1 VSEVG
6 DAPHVGDAS
15 EALQER
21 YAPESICFGC
31 GHANP
36 EGLRLR
42 SFPSGDR
49 GSVAGDGA
57 ADNAGD
63 DAGDGAADNAGDDGA
78 ASYEVVAE
86 WTPGPNHRSFPGIL
100 NGGIIGT
107 LLDCQCNWCAAHYF
121 MRTRGADHPPVTV
134 TAEYT
139 VRLMKPTPSDAPVEL
154 RARIAEAGER
164 KVRVEAELL
173 SGGERTATCTGTFVA
188 IAEGHP
194 AHGTR

>member
-1 VSEVG
+1 MSEAG
-6 DAPHVGDAS
+6 DAREVGDAS
-15 EALQER
+15 EALQEM

-31 GHANP
+31 GQANP

-49 GSVAGDGA
+49 GDAAGEDTGEEGDG
-57 ADNAGD
+57 G
-63 DAGDGAADNAGDDGA
+63 
-78 ASYEVVAE
+78 YEVMAE
-86 WTPGPNHRSFPGIL
+86 WMPGPNHRSFPGIL

-121 MRTRGADHPPVTV
+121 MRTRGVDHPPVTV

-139 VRLMKPTPSDAPVEL
+139 VRLMKPTPSDQPVQL
-154 RARIAEAGER
+154 RARIAEGGER

-173 SGGERTATCTGTFVA
+173 SGGERTATCKGTFVA

>member
-1 VSEVG
+1 MSEAG
-6 DAPHVGDAS
+6 DAREAGHAS

-21 YAPESICFGC
+21 YAPDCICFGC

-42 SFPSGDR
+42 SFPARGGGD
-49 GSVAGDGA
+49 
-57 ADNAGD
+57 
-63 DAGDGAADNAGDDGA
+63 
-78 ASYEVVAE
+78 EIVAE

-121 MRTRGADHPPVTV
+121 MRARGLDHPPVTV

-139 VRLMKPTPSDAPVEL
+139 VRLMKPTPSDAPVRL

>member
-1 VSEVG
+1 MSEAG
-6 DAPHVGDAS
+6 DAGGAGDVG

-31 GHANP
+31 GQANP

-42 SFPSGDR
+42 SFPSGDEGKDR
-49 GSVAGDGA
+49 DEGKDG
-57 ADNAGD
+57 
-63 DAGDGAADNAGDDGA
+63 
-78 ASYEVVAE
+78 YEVVAE

-121 MRTRGADHPPVTV
+121 MQTRGVDHPPVTV

-139 VRLMKPTPSDAPVEL
+139 VRLMKPTPSEAPVRL
-154 RARIAEAGER
+154 RARIAEEGER

-173 SGGERTATCTGTFVA
+173 SGGERTATCKGTFVA

-194 AHGTR
+194 AHGKR

>member
-1 VSEVG
+1 MSE
-6 DAPHVGDAS
+6 S
-15 EALQER
+15 LQER

-31 GHANP
+31 GPANP
-36 EGLRLR
+36 EGLRLC
-42 SFPSGDR
+42 SFP
-49 GSVAGDGA
+49 A
-57 ADNAGD
+57 ADGGD
-63 DAGDGAADNAGDDGA
+63 DPDGRHGADDGH
-78 ASYEVVAE
+78 EVVAE

-121 MRTRGADHPPVTV
+121 MCTRGLDHPPVTV

-139 VRLMKPTPSDAPVEL
+139 VRLRKPTPSDAPVQL

-164 KVRVEAELL
+164 KVVVEAELF
-173 SGGERTATCTGTFVA
+173 SGGERTATCSGTFVA
-188 IAEGHP
+188 IGERHL

>member
-1 VSEVG
+1 M
-6 DAPHVGDAS
+6 S

-42 SFPSGDR
+42 SFPAGDR
-49 GSVAGDGA
+49 RDA
-57 ADNAGD
+57 ARD
-63 DAGDGAADNAGDDGA
+63 DSWDATADDGGEEG
-78 ASYEVVAE
+78 SGGHEVVAE

-121 MRTRGADHPPVTV
+121 MRTRGVDHPPVTV

-139 VRLMKPTPSDAPVEL
+139 VRLMKPTPSDAPVQL
-154 RARIAEAGER
+154 RARIAEGGER

-173 SGGERTATCTGTFVA
+173 SRGERTATCTGTFVA

>member
-1 VSEVG
+1 MSE
-6 DAPHVGDAS
+6 S
-15 EALQER
+15 LQER

-42 SFPSGDR
+42 SFP
-49 GSVAGDGA
+49 A
-57 ADNAGD
+57 ADGD
-63 DAGDGAADNAGDDGA
+63 HDPDDGHD
-78 ASYEVVAE
+78 VVAE

-121 MRTRGADHPPVTV
+121 MRARGLDHPPVTV

-139 VRLMKPTPSDAPVEL
+139 VRLRKPTPSDAPVQL

-164 KVRVEAELL
+164 KVVVEAELL
-173 SGGERTATCTGTFVA
+173 SGGECTATCSGTFVA
-188 IAEGHP
+188 IGERHP

>member
-1 VSEVG
+1 MSE
-6 DAPHVGDAS
+6 S
-15 EALQER
+15 LQVR

-42 SFPSGDR
+42 SFP
-49 GSVAGDGA
+49 A
-57 ADNAGD
+57 ADGGHD
-63 DAGDGAADNAGDDGA
+63 PDDGHD
-78 ASYEVVAE
+78 VVAE

-121 MRTRGADHPPVTV
+121 MRARGLDHPPVTV

-139 VRLMKPTPSDAPVEL
+139 VRLWKPTPSDAPVQL

-164 KVRVEAELL
+164 KVVVEAELL
-173 SGGERTATCTGTFVA
+173 SGGECTATCSGTFVA
-188 IAEGHP
+188 IGERHP

>member
-1 VSEVG
+1 MSEAG
-6 DAPHVGDAS
+6 DAREGGNAS

-21 YAPESICFGC
+21 YAPDCICFGC

-42 SFPSGDR
+42 SFPAR
-49 GSVAGDGA
+49 GGRD
-57 ADNAGD
+57 
-63 DAGDGAADNAGDDGA
+63 
-78 ASYEVVAE
+78 EIVAE
-86 WTPGPNHRSFPGIL
+86 WTPGPNHRSFPGML

-107 LLDCQCNWCAAHYF
+107 LLDCHGNWCAAHYF
-121 MRTRGADHPPVTV
+121 MRARGLDDPPVTV

-139 VRLMKPTPSDAPVEL
+139 VRLMKPTPSDAPVRL

>member
-1 VSEVG
+1 MGEARDEIRAAG
-6 DAPHVGDAS
+6 GTRADDGKRADGGKR
-15 EALQER
+15 ALQER
-21 YAPESICFGC
+21 YAPDSICFGC
-31 GHANP
+31 GPANP
-36 EGLRLR
+36 DGLRLR
-42 SFPSGDR
+42 SFPADG
-49 GSVAGDGA
+49 AGDEA
-57 ADNAGD
+57 ADSA
-63 DAGDGAADNAGDDGA
+63 DGAGRRGDDGHD
-78 ASYEVVAE
+78 VVAA

-107 LLDCQCNWCAAHYF
+107 LLDCHCNWCAAHYF
-121 MRTRGADHPPVTV
+121 MRTRGVDHPPVTV

-139 VRLMKPTPSDAPVEL
+139 VRLMKPTPSDAPVQL

-173 SGGERTATCTGTFVA
+173 SDGERTAACTGTFVA

>member
-1 VSEVG
+1 M
-6 DAPHVGDAS
+6 S

-31 GHANP
+31 GQANP

-42 SFPSGDR
+42 SFP
-49 GSVAGDGA
+49 AA
-57 ADNAGD
+57 ADGPAAAAGH
-63 DAGDGAADNAGDDGA
+63 
-78 ASYEVVAE
+78 EVLAE

-121 MRTRGADHPPVTV
+121 MCARGLDHPPVTV

-139 VRLMKPTPSDAPVEL
+139 VRLRKPTPSDAPVQL

-164 KVRVEAELL
+164 KVVVEAELL
-173 SGGERTATCTGTFVA
+173 SGGECTATCSGTFVA
-188 IAEGHP
+188 IGERHP

>member
-1 VSEVG
+1 MTGRERRSEVR
-6 DAPHVGDAS
+6 

-21 YAPESICFGC
+21 FARDSICWGC
-31 GHANP
+31 GQANP

-42 SFPSGDR
+42 SFPDGD
-49 GSVAGDGA
+49 
-57 ADNAGD
+57 
-63 DAGDGAADNAGDDGA
+63 
-78 ASYEVVAE
+78 EVVAE
-86 WTPGPNHRSFPGIL
+86 WTPGPNHHSFPGIL

-121 MRTRGADHPPVTV
+121 MTVRELDHPPVTV

-139 VRLMKPTPSDAPVEL
+139 VRLERPTPSDAPVQL

-164 KVRVEAELL
+164 KVVVEAELM
-173 SGGERTATCTGTFVA
+173 SGGKRTATCSGTFVA
-188 IAEGHP
+188 IGTAHP